1 MGTLPKYTLK
11 HDDKKDN
18 WALQQ
23 DKTGRT
29 VKTFDTKTEAT
40 KGRVLENAVGGS
52 VRIQKENGRI
62 QEERTYPGS
71 ADPKKSPG

>member
-40 KGRVLENAVGGS
+40 KGGVW
-52 VRIQKENGRI
+52 
-62 QEERTYPGS
+62 RTRLDQTV
-71 ADPKKSPG
+71 AR